1 MLLENLERIEKQQF
15 PFRFGWLCLVNCNLT
30 WPHDCYLLV
39 RGSIFPSTSR
49 LLAMFWDSGGPSSR
63 EGDVCLLLKVTPLNW
78 GRAEP
83 SSVAPCFKSYN
94 PAFSFRYT
102 IGISSN
108 SDNDPYQFRNLD
120 FWKCLFTACLFK
132 VWLATTSYRYAD
144 SVVLRRRKKGP
155 CTLRIVLNR
164 SWRRGWQCRTKYAA
178 AWLTPVGR
186 KACHVVEQRCSRRS
200 LRWLMSNNST
210 WSWPIQSARL
220 NHGGIN
226 FHCHIS
232 C

>member
-1 MLLENLERIEKQQF
+1 MTLPCQLQSDMT
-15 PFRFGWLCLVNCNLT
+15 PWL
-30 WPHDCYLLV
+30 LLV
-39 RGSIFPSTSR
+39 GSRFHFSIHIPTPSYVLRLWWSIFKR
-49 LLAMFWDSGGPSSR
+49 GGCMPPVKSNTLILR
-63 EGDVCLLLKVTPLNW
+63 EGRVFFCCPLFLK
-78 GRAEP
+78 
-83 SSVAPCFKSYN
+83 SFN

-155 CTLRIVLNR
+155 CTLRTVLNR